1 MALSRKTVAEEEH
14 RLRFVVR
21 AAVEQ
26 NCLRKEEE
34 EMHWIDPLKVEAA
47 FHLGGW
53 LEWREP

>member
-1 MALSRKTVAEEEH
+1 MAQLRKG
-14 RLRFVVR
+14 VVESQR
-21 AAVEQ
+21 PFSLKAAAAEQ

>member
-1 MALSRKTVAEEEH
+1 MSRKTAAEEEH

-34 EMHWIDPLKVEAA
+34 MHWIDPLKVEAA
-47 FHLGGW
+47 FHPGGW